1 MNRLWW
7 LLSACTLMLC
17 ALVMRIMNIGPLY
30 AMPVLGAGIVA
41 AFVWAWQYDRRDYSR
56 FMD

>member
-1 MNRLWW
+1 
-7 LLSACTLMLC
+7 MLC

-41 AFVWAWQYDRRDYSR
+41 TFVWAWQYDRRDYSR